1 MAIKQFNIAELDFDK
16 IKDEIKSYYK
26 RTDGPFKD
34 FDFDGSGLNVLLD
47 ILAHNTHYNAV
58 LAHLAANESFISSAQ
73 LRKNVVARAKT
84 LGYTPKSS
92 SAASVI
98 LKMTG
103 LDASI
108 TSLPEGTAF
117 TSSDTLNNETYNFI
131 AFENIEVA
139 EGTEFTVY
147 QGAIK
152 TKEYLF
158 DDTVPNL
165 KFEIPDTNIDKSKLI
180 ITVSDSV
187 SSTQKEVYTQ
197 FSELPGLDDTTAVY
211 FLNENPSGKYEI
223 SFGDGVIGKKPLPG
237 SLISIKYLTTDAAA
251 ANGLSVFTTSDSLFD
266 SVSKPTIT
274 ASAASSGGGSPE
286 GIESIRANAPLQFVS
301 QNRAVTVDDYK
312 AIVRSNST
320 AETVSVWGGEDN
332 DPPEYGRVFISAKPS
347 VGNTLSDSE
356 KTRLLPILDSKGI
369 LTVRPEFVDPEFI
382 SIYFNI
388 FTNYN
393 STLTNLAQDGISS
406 LIRTGLTQFSS
417 NFLESFEGIFR
428 YSQFLNY
435 LTDLDPSILS
445 VFARIFCKKDFV
457 ATTSNTAKYKINFGF
472 ELEKPLDPTKSLIT
486 STGYV
491 FNGVTYYFKDE
502 ESSTENIRNIYRY
515 SLNADDV
522 EVLDKRD
529 CGTVDC
535 STGIVEIN
543 DFDITAETTI
553 SIFVRPASNDIAPK
567 RNQIIQ
573 VDLANTTIKSTIDTI
588 AVRGTSGAGDYV
600 TTPREDY

>member
-1 MAIKQFNIAELDFDK
+1 MSLKQLNITELDFDK

-34 FDFDGSGLNVLLD
+34 FDFDGSGLNILLD

-58 LAHLAANESFISSAQ
+58 LAHLAANESFMSSAQ

-92 SAASVI
+92 SASSVI

-103 LDASI
+103 LNSAI

-117 TSSDTLNNETYNFI
+117 TSSDTLNNETYNFVT
-131 AFENIEVA
+131 FENITVA
-139 EGTEFTVY
+139 NGTPFTVF
-147 QGAIK
+147 QGSIK
-152 TKEYLF
+152 IKEYIF
-158 DDTVPNL
+158 DDKVPNL
-165 KFEIPDTNIDKSKLI
+165 KFEIPDANIDKSKVIL
-180 ITVSDSV
+180 TVSDSV

-197 FSELPGLDDTTAVY
+197 FSELPGLDGTTAVY
-211 FLNENPSGKYEI
+211 FLNENPNGKYEI

-251 ANGLSVFTTSDSLFD
+251 ANGLSVFTTTDSLFD
-266 SVSKPTIT
+266 GFTKPLIE
-274 ASAASSGGGSPE
+274 SESASSGGGSNE
-286 GIESIRANAPLQFVS
+286 NIESIRANAPLQFAS

-332 DPPEYGRVFISAKPS
+332 IPPEYGRVFISAKPA

-356 KTRLLPILDSKGI
+356 KNRLLPILDSKGI
-369 LTVRPEFVDPEFI
+369 LTVRPKFVDPEII

-388 FTNYN
+388 FANYN
-393 STLTNLAQDGISS
+393 STLTNLSPGGISS
-406 LIRTGLTQFSS
+406 VIRTGLGEFSTT
-417 NFLESFEGIFR
+417 FLETFEGIFR

-435 LTDLDPSILS
+435 VNDLDPSILS
-445 VFARIFCKKDFV
+445 VFARVFCKKDFI
-457 ATTSNTAKYKINFGF
+457 ATPSNNAPYNLNFEF
-472 ELEKPLDPTKSLIT
+472 ELEKPQDPTQSLIT
-486 STGYV
+486 STGYD
-491 FNGVTYYFKDE
+491 FGNVTYFFKDE

-522 EVLDKRD
+522 EILDKRN
-529 CGTVDC
+529 CGTVNC

-543 DFDITAETTI
+543 DFSITAETTI
-553 SIFVRPASNDIAPK
+553 SIFVKPASNDIAPK
-567 RNQIIQ
+567 RNQIIE
-573 VDLANTTIKSTIDTI
+573 VDLTNTTIESTIDTI
-588 AVRGTSGAGDYV
+588 AVRGTSGASEYV

>member
-1 MAIKQFNIAELDFDK
+1 MAIKQLNIAELDFDK
-16 IKDEIKSYYK
+16 IKEEIKLYYK

-34 FDFDGSGLNVLLD
+34 FDYDGSGLNILLD

-92 SAASVI
+92 SAAGVV

-103 LDASI
+103 LNAAI

-117 TSSDTLNNETYNFI
+117 TSSDTLNNQTYNFVT
-131 AFENIEVA
+131 FENTSVG
-139 EGTEFTVY
+139 EGTEFTVF

-152 TKEYLF
+152 TKEYIF
-158 DDTVPNL
+158 DDSIPNL
-165 KFEIPDTNIDKSKLI
+165 TFEIPEINIDKSKLVV
-180 ITVSDSV
+180 TVGDSV

-197 FSELPGLDDTTAVY
+197 FSELPGLDSTTAVY
-211 FLNENPSGKYEI
+211 FLSENPSGKYQI
-223 SFGDGVIGKKPLPG
+223 SFGDGIVGKKPLPG
-237 SLISIKYLTTDAAA
+237 SLISIKYLITDAGA

-266 SVSKPTIT
+266 SFSKPSIT
-274 ASAASSGGGSPE
+274 SIAASSGGGSRE
-286 GIESIRANAPLQFVS
+286 NIESIRANAPLQFVS

-332 DPPEYGRVFISAKPS
+332 EPPEYGRVFISAKPG
-347 VGNTLSDSE
+347 VGNTLTDDE
-356 KTRLLPILDSKGI
+356 KNRLLPILDSKGI
-369 LTVRPEFVDPEFI
+369 LTVRPKFVDPEFI

-388 FTNYN
+388 FANYN
-393 STLTNLAQDGISS
+393 STLTNLSADGISS
-406 LIRTGLTQFSS
+406 LIRSGLTEFSS
-417 NFLESFEGIFR
+417 EFLESFEGIFR

-435 LTDLDPSILS
+435 VTNLDPSILS
-445 VFARIFCKKDFV
+445 VFARIFCKKDFI
-457 ATTSNTAKYKINFGF
+457 ATTSNNALYTINFGF

-491 FNGVTYYFKDE
+491 FNGVTYFFKDE

-515 SLNADDV
+515 YVNVDNV
-522 EVLDKRD
+522 EILDKRD

-535 STGIVEIN
+535 STGIIEIN
-543 DFDITAETTI
+543 DFDLASQTNI
-553 SIFVRPASNDIAPK
+553 SIFARPASNDIAPK
-567 RNQIIQ
+567 RNQIVEI
-573 VDLANTTIKSTIDTI
+573 DLLNTTIESTVDTV
-588 AVRGTSGAGDYV
+588 AVRGTSGASEYV
-600 TTPREDY
+600 TTPREEY

>member
-58 LAHLAANESFISSAQ
+58 LAHLAANESFIASAQ

-84 LGYTPKSS
+84 LGYTPKSA
-92 SAASVI
+92 SASSVI

-103 LDASI
+103 LAASI

-117 TSSDTLNNETYNFI
+117 TSSDTLNNETYNFVT
-131 AFENIEVA
+131 FENVEVG
-139 EGTEFTVY
+139 EGTEFTVF

-165 KFEIPDTNIDKSKLI
+165 KFEIPDTNIDKSKLV
-180 ITVSDSV
+180 ITVGDSV
-187 SSTQKEVYTQ
+187 SSTQKETYTQ
-197 FSELPGLDDTTAVY
+197 FSELPGLDDTTAVF

-237 SLISIKYLTTDAAA
+237 SLITIKYLTTDAAA

-274 ASAASSGGGSPE
+274 ASAASSGGGSAE

-369 LTVRPEFVDPEFI
+369 LTVRPKIVDPEFI

-388 FTNYN
+388 FT
-393 STLTNLAQDGISS
+393 I
-406 LIRTGLTQFSS
+406 
-417 NFLESFEGIFR
+417 
-428 YSQFLNY
+428 
-435 LTDLDPSILS
+435 
-445 VFARIFCKKDFV
+445 
-457 ATTSNTAKYKINFGF
+457 
-472 ELEKPLDPTKSLIT
+472 
-486 STGYV
+486 
-491 FNGVTYYFKDE
+491 
-502 ESSTENIRNIYRY
+502 
-515 SLNADDV
+515 
-522 EVLDKRD
+522 
-529 CGTVDC
+529 
-535 STGIVEIN
+535 
-543 DFDITAETTI
+543 
-553 SIFVRPASNDIAPK
+553 
-567 RNQIIQ
+567 
-573 VDLANTTIKSTIDTI
+573 
-588 AVRGTSGAGDYV
+588 
-600 TTPREDY
+600 